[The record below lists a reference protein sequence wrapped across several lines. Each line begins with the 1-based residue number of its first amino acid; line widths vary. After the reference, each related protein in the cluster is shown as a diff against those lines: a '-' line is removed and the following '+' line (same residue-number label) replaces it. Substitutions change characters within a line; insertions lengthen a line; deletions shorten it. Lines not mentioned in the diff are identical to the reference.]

1 MKKLKTLATV
11 IFALFLASGIGW
23 AEEKVPTIHGPG
35 NYLSVVNTDTGSTNP
50 TREVPTF
57 NALEDM
63 LEMDLVT
70 IGTMTNG
77 STETT
82 SYMDDDPASW
92 FGGAERGAGPNPV
105 DSNST
110 VAKIGTNSLLL
121 QFSADASQ
129 SSGVQRTIVSDDL
142 EANESVG
149 FWFRSS
155 TSLSS
160 GDLIL
165 TMLDDTSGTTNDFD
179 LPAVAASAVNTWI
192 WTEID
197 ISSLVAPFGD
207 AITEIGIRLSA
218 AGAARLGA
226 FNCYIDG
233 MWKWDADDEET
244 LSHPIRDSGVLT
256 VLTMAYSEAASQAMT
271 KLTENTDYF
280 PHYQTGNDAIVTVTN
295 QSANSGMAL
304 VAY

>member
-1 MKKLKTLATV
+1 MKKLKTLAAIV
-11 IFALFLASGIGW
+11 FALVLASGIGV

-35 NYLSVVNTDTGSTNP
+35 SYLSVINTDTGSTKP
-50 TREVPTF
+50 AREVPTF

-63 LEMDLVT
+63 LEFDLVT
-70 IGTMTNG
+70 VSTMTNG

-105 DSNST
+105 DTNST
-110 VAKIGTNSLLL
+110 TAKIGTNSLIL
-121 QFSADASQ
+121 QFPADAPVSA
-129 SSGVQRTIVSDDL
+129 GVQRTIVSDDL

-155 TSLSS
+155 TALTS

-165 TMLDDTSGTTNDFD
+165 TMLDDSAGTTTDFNF
-179 LPAVAASAVNTWI
+179 PAVAANAVDTWT

-197 ISSLVAPFGD
+197 ISGLGAPFGD
-207 AITEIGIRLSA
+207 AITEIGIRLSS
-218 AGAARLGA
+218 AGAASLGA
-226 FNCYIDG
+226 FSCYIDG
-233 MWKWDADDEET
+233 MWKWDAADEET
-244 LSHPIRDSGVLT
+244 LSHPIRDSGVIS
-256 VLTMAYSEAASQAMT
+256 VLTYPYSEATSNVMT

-280 PHYQTGNDAIVTVTN
+280 PHYQSGNDAIVIITD
-295 QSANSGMAL
+295 QSLYSGMAL
-304 VAY
+304 VLY